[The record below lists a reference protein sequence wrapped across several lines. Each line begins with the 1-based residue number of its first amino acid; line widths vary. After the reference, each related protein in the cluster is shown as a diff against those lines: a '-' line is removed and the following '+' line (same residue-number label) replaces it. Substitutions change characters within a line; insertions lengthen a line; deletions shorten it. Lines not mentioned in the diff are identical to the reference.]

1 MISDQALRRWLP
13 ARTVAL
19 VGDLVRGALWAG
31 VIVVW
36 AIYPQIYAR
45 MWNLTIEKPGGSDFT
60 IFYYTARL
68 VADGLPMYG
77 ESPVRYGVRWAS
89 SHLGNL
95 NPPHFQLLL
104 QPLAR
109 LTYSQAYVAWAVVN
123 LAALA
128 LALRLIARGLGV
140 RVTVTRVAVAGALIM
155 ASTPFTSVAVTSE
168 WSFVLL
174 VPFTLAWLAMR
185 RGQWA
190 RAGAWMGACIAL
202 KLFFLLFV
210 PWLLLKRQWRALV
223 MLGSIA
229 MTWTAVGIAVY
240 GVETYRLWVG
250 SLSTV
255 GWWWLPM
262 NASWQG
268 VVARVLEGGATVQ
281 ALVHAPGTVPALSVA
296 GSVLIGTASI
306 WVASRLQTNADGTDA
321 AVLIL
326 LAGAILASP
335 LGWVYYLPLAVAPL
349 AGVLRTGWWQRIPR
363 TWRVVAVVSASA
375 LYVPLE
381 QAAAGQPSAVATLTL
396 ACSYFYGLAPSWM
409 GLLAG
414 SSRSPA

>member
-13 ARTVAL
+13 VRTVAV
-19 VGDLVRGALWAG
+19 VGDLVRGVLWAG

-45 MWNLTIEKPGGSDFT
+45 MWNLTINKAGGSDFT

-77 ESPVRYGVRWAS
+77 ESPVRYGVPWAS

-95 NPPHFQLLL
+95 NPPHFQMLL

-109 LTYSQAYVAWAVVN
+109 LTYSEAYVAWALVN
-123 LAALA
+123 LAALGVA
-128 LALRLIARGLGV
+128 LWLIVRGLGL
-140 RVTVTRVAVAGALIM
+140 RVTATGAAVVGALIM

-185 RGQWA
+185 QAQWG
-190 RAGAWMGACIAL
+190 RAGAWMGACVAL
-202 KLFFLLFV
+202 KLFFLLFI
-210 PWLLLKRQWRALV
+210 PWLLLKRQWRAVGL
-223 MLGSIA
+223 LGIVVLA
-229 MTWTAVGIAVY
+229 WTALGIAVY
-240 GVETYRLWVG
+240 GAGTYRLWIQ
-250 SLSTV
+250 SLTTV

-268 VVARVLEGGATVQ
+268 VVARVFHGGATVQ
-281 ALVHAPGTVPALSVA
+281 AVLSAPGIVPALSVA
-296 GSVLIGTASI
+296 GSVVIGAASV
-306 WVASRLQTNADGTDA
+306 WWAYRSQPSAAGTDS

-335 LGWVYYLPLAVAPL
+335 LGWIYYVPLVVGPL
-349 AGVLRTGWWQRIPR
+349 AGVLCTRGWQHMPGG
-363 TWRVVAVVSASA
+363 WRVVAVVSALA

-381 QAAAGQPSAVATLTL
+381 QAAAGQPSTAATLTF

-409 GLLAG
+409 ALMAG
-414 SSRSPA
+414 SSRSSA

>member
-1 MISDQALRRWLP
+1 LISDQALRRWLP
-13 ARTVAL
+13 VRTVAL
-19 VGDLVRGALWAG
+19 VGDLVRGVLWAG

-45 MWNLTIEKPGGSDFT
+45 MWNLTIGKAGGSDFT

-77 ESPVRYGVRWAS
+77 ESPVRYGVKWAS

-95 NPPHFQLLL
+95 NPPHFQMLL
-104 QPLAR
+104 QPLAG
-109 LTYSQAYVAWAVVN
+109 LTYAQAYVAWALVN
-123 LAALA
+123 LAALGVA
-128 LALRLIARGLGV
+128 LWLIVRGLGL
-140 RVTVTRVAVAGALIM
+140 RVTATGAAVAGALMM

-174 VPFTLAWLAMR
+174 VPFTMAWLALR
-185 RGQWA
+185 QAHWG
-190 RAGAWMGACIAL
+190 RAGAWLGACVAL

-210 PWLLLKRQWRALV
+210 PWLLLKRQWRAV
-223 MLGSIA
+223 AMLGLA
-229 MTWTAVGIAVY
+229 ALAWTVAGMALY
-240 GVETYRLWVG
+240 GVDTYRLWIH

-268 VVARVLEGGATVQ
+268 VVARVFQGGATVQ
-281 ALVHAPGTVPALSVA
+281 AVIHAPWIVPGLSVA
-296 GSVLIGTASI
+296 GSAVIGAASV
-306 WVASRLQTNADGTDA
+306 WAAHRSQPSAGGTDA

-349 AGVLRTGWWQRIPR
+349 AGVLHSGWWQHMAQS
-363 TWRVVAVVSASA
+363 WRVVAVVSALA

-381 QAAAGQPSAVATLTL
+381 QAAAGQPSAAATLTF
-396 ACSYFYGLAPSWM
+396 ACSYFYALAPSWM
-409 GLLAG
+409 ALIAA
-414 SSRSPA
+414 SRSAPA

>member
-1 MISDQALRRWLP
+1 MISDQVLRRWLP
-13 ARTVAL
+13 VRTVAL
-19 VGDLVRGALWAG
+19 VGDLLRGLLWAG

-45 MWNLTIEKPGGSDFT
+45 MWHLTISKPGGSDFT

-77 ESPVRYGVRWAS
+77 ESPVRYGVQWAS

-95 NPPHFQLLL
+95 NPPHFQMLL
-104 QPLAR
+104 QPLAG
-109 LTYSQAYVAWAVVN
+109 LTYPQAYVAWALVN
-123 LAALA
+123 ISALGVA
-128 LALRLIARGLGV
+128 LWLIVRGLRL
-140 RVTVTRVAVAGALIM
+140 RVTVKGAAVAGALIM

-185 RGQWA
+185 QEQWG
-190 RAGAWMGACIAL
+190 RAGAWMGACVAL

-210 PWLLLKRQWRALV
+210 PWLLLKRQWRAVGL
-223 MLGSIA
+223 LGIVVIA
-229 MTWTAVGIAVY
+229 WTALGMVVY
-240 GVETYRLWVG
+240 GAGTYRLWIQ
-250 SLSTV
+250 SLTTV

-268 VVARVLEGGATVQ
+268 VVARVFQGGATVQ
-281 ALVHAPGTVPALSVA
+281 ALLRAPGIVPALSVA
-296 GSVLIGTASI
+296 GSVAIGAASVWSAYRSEPTAG
-306 WVASRLQTNADGTDA
+306 GTDA

-335 LGWVYYLPLAVAPL
+335 LGWVYYLPLTVAPL
-349 AGVLRTGWWQRIPR
+349 AGLLRSRGWQQMPS

-381 QAAAGQPSAVATLTL
+381 QAAAGQPSAVATLTF

-409 GLLAG
+409 ALLAG
-414 SSRSPA
+414 SSRSSA